1 MAELSEQQD
10 QEVAPDADQPIHRSK
25 SGFWFG
31 IGIVLIILAVAGI
44 GFYLFQQ
51 LRTQQETLG
60 GSLDKG
66 DMRLIEMSKQI
77 SAYQSQIA
85 AIQTHLAAI
94 EAEIKSKDAQQHK
107 ALTDLAQ
114 LQTERLGNLEQE
126 LSASIQQVQRQLG
139 KTRGDWLIAD
149 AEYLLSVANQRLHLM
164 GDVNT
169 AEEALK
175 AADQRLRESGDAGA
189 FKVREQIAKDLA
201 LLDGVSVPDIVGL
214 FASVQTLQD
223 QVDKLALIKP
233 YAGKKLTQ
241 SEEIHSHAEAPTDS
255 HDLLAKALKQ
265 LEGVVTVRHSDQQIT
280 EILTPQEAQFIR
292 QQLRVKLEMIKVALV
307 QQNQDLY
314 RSGIAD
320 GKAWLEENFIKNDD
334 GKRFLAE
341 LKRLDGINMR
351 SQYPDI
357 SQSLK
362 ILRDITKLRI
372 ETDKALSGS
381 GTTPTEQ

>member
-1 MAELSEQQD
+1 
-10 QEVAPDADQPIHRSK
+10 
-25 SGFWFG
+25 
-31 IGIVLIILAVAGI
+31 
-44 GFYLFQQ
+44 
-51 LRTQQETLG
+51 
-60 GSLDKG
+60 
-66 DMRLIEMSKQI
+66 
-77 SAYQSQIA
+77 
-85 AIQTHLAAI
+85 
-94 EAEIKSKDAQQHK
+94 
-107 ALTDLAQ
+107 
-114 LQTERLGNLEQE
+114 
-126 LSASIQQVQRQLG
+126 
-139 KTRGDWLIAD
+139 
-149 AEYLLSVANQRLHLM
+149 
-164 GDVNT
+164 
-169 AEEALK
+169 
-175 AADQRLRESGDAGA
+175 
-189 FKVREQIAKDLA
+189 
-201 LLDGVSVPDIVGL
+201 
-214 FASVQTLQD
+214 
-223 QVDKLALIKP
+223 
-233 YAGKKLTQ
+233 
-241 SEEIHSHAEAPTDS
+241 
-255 HDLLAKALKQ
+255 LLAKALKQ